1 MDGAGNWK
9 EATEELRAEDE
20 LRSHLEDDNDEQ
32 I

>member
-1 MDGAGNWK
+1 MDGAGNGK